1 MSLISGK
8 REITKEQYERAKLN
22 RNYIADEDM
31 VDIFAASELYG
42 YGVYGARAYKEDDKY
57 YVYYSIGDSCD

>member
-8 REITKEQYERAKLN
+8 REITKEQYERAKCN

-31 VDIFAASELYG
+31 TDIFNASELYG
-42 YGVYGARAYKEDDKY
+42 YGVYGARVYKEDDKY
-57 YVYYSIGDSCD
+57 